1 VTNAKDTVAEEIS
14 FIGGS
19 QNCCVCFIDIVDS
32 TRITTVEIVDSEK
45 IKIYYSIFINTMAAI
60 ARDFDGTIIKN
71 TGDSLIYYFP
81 KTMSRIGNGDVTNFK
96 NVFECGLTMIAVNPI
111 MNVKLKE
118 KGLPDLSYRISAD
131 YGEVEVAKSLSSTS
145 EDLFGPTVNLCS
157 KINSKASP
165 NQMVIGSN
173 LYQIAKSTFSG
184 KEYHFNKVDEYA
196 IDNNSENKYSVYS
209 VVSTKNQ
216 KNNDDRVKMYK
227 NIV

>member
-1 VTNAKDTVAEEIS
+1 VAEEIS

-32 TRITTVEIVDSEK
+32 TRITTIEIADSEK
-45 IKIYYSIFINTMAAI
+45 IKIYYSVFINTMAAI
-60 ARDFDGTIIKN
+60 ARNFDGTIIKN

-81 KTMSRIGNGDVTNFK
+81 KTTSRAGNSDATNFK

-111 MNVKLKE
+111 MNIKLKE

-131 YGEVEVAKSLSSTS
+131 YGRVEVAKSLSSTS
-145 EDLFGPTVNLCS
+145 EDLFGPIVNLCS

-165 NQMVIGSN
+165 NQMVIGNN
-173 LYQIAKSTFSG
+173 LYQITKSTFG
-184 KEYHFNKVDEYA
+184 DNEYHFNKVDEYP
-196 IDNNSENKYSVYS
+196 IDNSEIHYPIYS
-209 VVSTKNQ
+209 VVSKNQ
-216 KNNDDRVKMYK
+216 KNNDDRIKMYK

>member
-1 VTNAKDTVAEEIS
+1 VAEEIS
-14 FIGGS
+14 FVRGS

-32 TRITTVEIVDSEK
+32 TRITTVEIADSEK
-45 IKIYYSIFINTMAAI
+45 IKIYYSVFINTMAAI
-60 ARDFDGTIIKN
+60 ARNFDGTIIKN

-81 KTMSRIGNGDVTNFK
+81 KTMSRVGNSDVTNFK
-96 NVFECGLTMIAVNPI
+96 NVFECGLTMLAVHPI
-111 MNVKLKE
+111 MDVKLKE

-131 YGEVEVAKSLSSTS
+131 YGKVEVAKSLTSTS

-165 NQMVIGSN
+165 NQMVIGNN
-173 LYQIAKSTFSG
+173 LYQITKSTFGSS
-184 KEYHFNKVDEYA
+184 EYHFNKVDEYP
-196 IDNNSENKYSVYS
+196 IDHNSENQYPVYS
-209 VVSTKNQ
+209 IVSKNQ